1 MCSLLISQHCLLLL
15 LVQNENDSTSL
26 FGWRRVVPVE
36 ELFEIISEV
45 QCKGHIRYMTR
56 KTYIFP
62 LGKNSLFIIPCEYKV
77 WSRSCTESPEPCFLY
92 VGVPKILHSGN
103 GHEFVNEVVESVVRE
118 YPAEVIIHIVAITYN
133 TSGTIWSGQIE
144 LFVASPVPCALVRPT
159 NAADVKVDEQSWPT
173 GYNLL
178 TVSRQSC

>member
-15 LVQNENDSTSL
+15 LVQNENEPTSL

-45 QCKGHIRYMTR
+45 QCNEKGHIRYMTR

-62 LGKNSLFIIPCEYKV
+62 LGKYSPLSIKFGAEVALNLQNRVFSMLVCP
-77 WSRSCTESPEPCFLY
+77 RSC
-92 VGVPKILHSGN
+92 IQAM
-103 GHEFVNEVVESVVRE
+103 VESVVRE
-118 YPAEVIIHIVAITYN
+118 YPAEMIIHIVAITYN
-133 TSGTIWSGQIE
+133 TSGTICSGQIE
-144 LFVASPVPCALVRPT
+144 LFVASPVLCALVRPT

-178 TVSRQSC
+178 TVSRQSY